1 MSTEALTALSPLDG
15 RYAEAASGLRALFSE
30 FALIR
35 YRIEIEIRWL
45 IHLSREPAVAELS
58 PFSENTLE
66 FLRALFE
73 KFGVENARR
82 VKELERTTNHD
93 VKAMEYY
100 LRERFGA
107 VEELQ
112 AAVPFLHFAC
122 TSEDVNN
129 LSYALALRDA
139 RRNVLSPTLDELI
152 DALAG
157 MARSFAQDTMLART
171 HGQPASPT
179 TMGKEF
185 ANWVHRLRRQF
196 ELLKGI
202 PLLGKINGAVGN
214 YNAHFVAYPE
224 VDWPAVARTFVES
237 LQLNWN
243 SHTTQ
248 IEPHDFIA
256 EYCHALIRINTVLL
270 DLARDVWGYVSL
282 GYFTQK
288 RAPGEVGSSTMPHKV
303 NPVDFENAEG
313 NLGIANALLQ
323 HLAVKLPVSRWQRD
337 LSDSTALRNLG
348 VALAHS
354 LIAWQSCLKGLRKLE
369 IERGALARDLNGCWE
384 ILAEAIQTVMRKN
397 GIVDSYEQLKA
408 LTHGERIDAERLR
421 AFIADLAIDGD
432 DKRRLLLLTPAAYA
446 GNAEVQAR
454 SV

>member
-1 MSTEALTALSPLDG
+1 MSTEALTALSPVDG
-15 RYAEAASGLRALFSE
+15 RYAEAAAGLRALFSE

-45 IHLSREPAVAELS
+45 IRLSREGAIAELE
-58 PFSENTLE
+58 PFSEDALE

-73 KFGVENARR
+73 GFRIEDAAR

-100 LRERFGA
+100 LRDRLGSVA
-107 VEELQ
+107 QLRP
-112 AAVPFLHFAC
+112 AIPFLHFAC
-122 TSEDVNN
+122 TSEDINN

-139 RRNVLSPTLDELI
+139 RRDVLLPALAELI
-152 DALAG
+152 EVLADR
-157 MARSFAQDTMLART
+157 ARSFAQDTMLART

-185 ANWVHRLRRQF
+185 ANWVHRLRRQTEQF
-196 ELLKGI
+196 GAVAV
-202 PLLGKINGAVGN
+202 LGKMNGAVGN
-214 YNAHFVAYPE
+214 YNAHLAAYPK
-224 VDWPAVARTFVES
+224 VDWPTVARSFVES
-237 LQLNWN
+237 LQIGWN
-243 SHTTQ
+243 PCTTQ

-256 EYCHALIRINTVLL
+256 EYCHALVRINSVLL
-270 DLARDVWGYVSL
+270 DFARDLWGYVSL
-282 GYFTQK
+282 GYFAQK
-288 RAPGEVGSSTMPHKV
+288 HAPGEVGSSTMPHKV
-303 NPVDFENAEG
+303 NPIDFENAEG
-313 NLGIANALLQ
+313 NLGVANALLQ

-369 IERGALARDLNGCWE
+369 INRKALARDLDGAWE

-397 GIVDSYEQLKA
+397 GIADSYERLKA
-408 LTHGERIDAERLR
+408 LTGGERIDAERLR
-421 AFIADLAIDGD
+421 AFIETLAIDGD
-432 DKRRLLLLTPAAYA
+432 DKRRLLALTPAGYA
-446 GNAEVQAR
+446 GNAEAQAK